1 MIDLHCHILP
11 GVDDGARTLEESLA
25 MARIAAGDGITDLVA
40 TPHYIEGESF
50 LRAPE
55 LMENLETLKKRLAEE
70 HIPLRLHPG
79 HEIHLGPETPDLLER
94 GEVLPLAGSRYV
106 LVELPFFELPLYA
119 ESVLH
124 SLRLA
129 GKVPIL
135 AHPERN
141 RLLEESPNRLLDFL
155 ELGVLA
161 QINGG
166 SLLGRNGKAIQKAAE
181 IMLTHGMVHFVAS
194 DGHHQDQRRPRL
206 SQARKAAAR
215 LIGAGEAKKLF
226 ESNPARVLT
235 NQPIEAEVPARYKK
249 KRSIF
254 NLF

>member
-40 TPHYIEGESF
+40 TPHYIEGETT
-50 LRAPE
+50 LRAAE
-55 LMENLETLKKRLAEE
+55 LIQNLEDLKKRLAEE

-79 HEIHLGPETPDLLER
+79 HEIHIGPEVPDLLER
-94 GEVLPLAGSRYV
+94 EEILSLAGSRYV

-124 SLRLA
+124 TLRLS
-129 GKVPIL
+129 GKVPVL

-141 RLLEESPNRLLDFL
+141 RLLEENPNRLLDFL

-161 QINGG
+161 QINAG
-166 SLLGRNGKAIQKAAE
+166 SLLGRNGKPVRKAAE
-181 IMLTHGMVHFVAS
+181 ILLTHGMVHFVAS

-215 LIGAGEAKKLF
+215 LIGAREAEKLF
-226 ESNPARVLT
+226 ESNPARVLADE
-235 NQPIEAEVPARYKK
+235 PIEAEVPARYKK
-249 KRSIF
+249 KKSIF
-254 NLF
+254 HLF